1 MLKLVTIKN
10 YKIFHILAIFS
21 RDIFSRKIIL
31 ILIFKAIAKK
41 NGAFIMKKLD
51 YKIYHTFVNGNL
63 VYNNGM
69 IKNIKNGKILS
80 FNH

>member
-21 RDIFSRKIIL
+21 RDIFSRKIIQ

-41 NGAFIMKKLD
+41 NGAFIMKKLN
-51 YKIYHTFVNGNL
+51 YKI
-63 VYNNGM
+63 
-69 IKNIKNGKILS
+69 KKI
-80 FNH
+80 